1 MSNEEKYWELRFK
14 GLNDQYTQLKTAY
27 ADIKEVYSDQFHQ
40 IDELQKENK
49 FMKQKMENL
58 ETELNLTQ
66 EYQSDQ
72 LHQMS
77 ELQRENLILRKKH
90 DEQETFNKQL
100 KQANLDLEIKN
111 KLLINDNQLLKQ
123 KVEELAAKVDKLEK
137 LEIRRSSNS
146 ESLNEFARSI
156 FSKIPN
162 MLDSL
167 PLFMPNHGLYDRHL
181 SDIRTT
187 CYSEI
192 LTTSGKTPQANPDQS
207 LGDEN
212 NELQT
217 FEAFFVLGI
226 AHNKLGK
233 ANSSADILFEFQ
245 ENNCES
251 FNKSILPEF
260 CFPSELKCRPLREST
275 SEEEMNNILFGQDQ
289 DVRNCNSYI
298 FTLNSAKTNEGLIEF
313 VDLPNS
319 DKKIIYC
326 ICIQFEDIAIELQ
339 TNYEWIN
346 TKCLCLISFIPCF
359 ELHFKFLRCLL
370 QLKKLRRMETIAE
383 FENIRASLRCVGE
396 EIPPKWEEMLKKYFD
411 YDDLQPCCK
420 VSIEDSL
427 APCIEYKF
435 PEDLSMIDIPWV
447 LHSIKSSIDGQDF
460 LWLFAALL
468 QERSIVFVSYNLD
481 LLTTCVLAM
490 QALLRPFKW
499 PYFFMPLIPDN
510 LRELLDAPVPILAGI
525 PGSAP
530 DNRKNMPHIIW
541 VLLDEYTPK
550 KRICYSS
557 SMFQEV
563 QELPYSALKQEF
575 LACYSVEGE
584 QAKVAGALKEI
595 LKDIIGKFKDK
606 TFASAE
612 EIHKLVCECIPGNEQ
627 DFYQALIQ
635 TQIFYSAI
643 EESIAW

>member
-14 GLNDQYTQLKTAY
+14 GLNDQYTQLKTEY
-27 ADIKEVYSDQFHQ
+27 ANIKQVYSDQFHQ
-40 IDELQKENK
+40 IDELQKENDLI
-49 FMKQKMENL
+49 KQKLENI
-58 ETELNLTQ
+58 ETELTLTH

-77 ELQRENLILRKKH
+77 ELQRENLILRKKL
-90 DEQETFNKQL
+90 DEQETGNKEL
-100 KQANLDLEIKN
+100 RHISIELESKS
-111 KLLINDNQLLKQ
+111 KLLISDNILLKQ
-123 KVEELAAKVDKLEK
+123 KVEELAIKVDKLEK

-156 FSKIPN
+156 CSKIPN

-212 NELQT
+212 NDLRA
-217 FEAFFVLGI
+217 FEAFYVLGVSPQ
-226 AHNKLGK
+226 KLGK
-233 ANSSADILFEFQ
+233 PNTSAEILYEFH
-245 ENNCES
+245 ENLCES
-251 FNKSILPEF
+251 FNKNILPEF

-289 DVRNCNSYI
+289 DVRNCNCYI
-298 FTLNSAKTNEGLIEF
+298 FTLNSAHTNEGLIEF
-313 VDLPNS
+313 MDLPNS

-326 ICIQFEDIAIELQ
+326 VCVQFEDIAIELQ

-359 ELHFKFLRCLL
+359 ELHFKLLRSLL
-370 QLKKLRRMETIAE
+370 QLKKLWRMETIAE

-396 EIPPKWEEMLKKYFD
+396 EVPPKWDEMLRKYFE
-411 YDDLQPCCK
+411 YEDLEPSCK

-427 APCIEYKF
+427 APCIEYNF

-447 LHSIKSSIDGQDF
+447 LHSLKSSIDGQDF

-550 KRICYSS
+550 KRISYSS

-575 LACYSVEGE
+575 LACYSIDGE
-584 QAKVAGALKEI
+584 QARVAGVLKDI
-595 LKDIIGKFKDK
+595 LKDIIEKFKYK
-606 TFASAE
+606 SFTSAE
-612 EIHKLVCECIPGNEQ
+612 EIQKLVCESFPGNEQ

-635 TQIFYSAI
+635 TQLFYSAI